1 MQNQGATGEAI
12 PALSPEE
19 AEAHSQ
25 AVADVLNSVLTSQI
39 QIVDAEKEE
48 DKLKN
53 LIAES
58 SPNPNSGKHVC
69 TCCLSVLHTPEM
81 AMPNVTQFA
90 DHLHCHQAF

>member
-1 MQNQGATGEAI
+1 M
-12 PALSPEE
+12 LSPEE

-48 DKLKN
+48 DHLKN

-58 SPNPNSGKHVC
+58 SSDPGKQFGA
-69 TCCLSVLHTPEM
+69 CCIWQI
-81 AMPNVTQFA
+81 MPHPA
-90 DHLHCHQAF
+90 CSKLAL

>member
-1 MQNQGATGEAI
+1 M
-12 PALSPEE
+12 LSPEE

-48 DKLKN
+48 GKLKN

-58 SPNPNSGKHVC
+58 STDPGSGKRLS
-69 TCCLSVLHTPEM
+69 CCSLCCILHRAEYDLEKLC
-81 AMPNVTQFA
+81 NSHQE
-90 DHLHCHQAF
+90 HCRSCIML